1 MSEQDTFCTKEN
13 LDMEKIYMIPVNDAY
28 DSDCECPLCTLRDN
42 SEKDYLDYY
51 LGPSLMEPD
60 TRIKTNKTGFCPVHM
75 GMLNNSEAGRLGLG
89 LMLHT
94 HLKDMD
100 QEVCGTLANSVPE
113 GSGGLFKGKD
123 YKTKLNQAA
132 DLIDRRVAT
141 CPICDNMKDAMGHY
155 IDVIIWMY
163 KHDDSFR
170 SKFRNKTCC
179 LPHTSRLMRAAASLS
194 QADAKEFVT
203 DILNNAQASFKT
215 LEDDVEW
222 FTLKFDYRNK
232 DKPWGNSKNA
242 IQRSMRFLS
251 SDRRDFD
258 EQRSK

>member
-1 MSEQDTFCTKEN
+1 
-13 LDMEKIYMIPVNDAY
+13 MEKIYMIPVNDAY
-28 DSDCECPLCTLRDN
+28 DSDCECPLCSLRDN
-42 SEKDYLDYY
+42 AEKNYLDYY

-60 TRIKTNKTGFCPVHM
+60 TRKITNRTGFCPVHM

-94 HLKDMD
+94 HLKNMD
-100 QEVCGTLANSVPE
+100 AEVTGRIADSVPE
-113 GSGGLFKGKD
+113 RSSGFLKGKD
-123 YKTKLNQAA
+123 YKAKLNAAA
-132 DLIDRRVAT
+132 DLIDERIAR
-141 CPICDNMKDAMGHY
+141 CPICENMNEAMGHY
-155 IDVIIWMY
+155 IDVIIWMF
-163 KHDDSFR
+163 KHDDAFR
-170 SKFRNKTCC
+170 SKLENKTCC
-179 LPHTSRLMRAAASLS
+179 LPHTAALLRAATSLS
-194 QADAKEFVT
+194 QSDACEFVK
-203 DILNNAQASFKT
+203 ILLNNSKESFKV

-258 EQRSK
+258 EQRTKQ